1 MQTCNHIPLCICG
14 NALLNM
20 LQDYIRVFENI
31 VPMGLCGALLNEFSE
46 SQEWVDTAVG
56 DGVVNKDARSATA
69 ILLSKEVIDK
79 NIAIRAQLDAELFRV
94 AGAAVQRY
102 LEIHPKAQINRDT
115 GYQLL
120 RYETGQFYSQ
130 HIDFYEKY
138 PRSLSCSFALN
149 DGYEGGEFAFFD
161 REKTVK
167 LAKGSA
173 IVFPSNFM
181 FPHEILPVTSGVR
194 YSVVTWFV

>member
-1 MQTCNHIPLCICG
+1 
-14 NALLNM
+14 M
-20 LQDYIRVFENI
+20 LQDYIKVFENI
-31 VPMGLCGALLNEFSE
+31 VPLDLCDALLNEFSE
-46 SQEWVDTAVG
+46 SQEWADTAVG
-56 DGVVNKDARSATA
+56 NGVVNKDARSATA
-69 ILLSKEVIDK
+69 ILLSKEVIDR

-120 RYETGQFYSQ
+120 RYETGQFYVQ
-130 HIDFYEKY
+130 HVDSTINHN
-138 PRSLSCSFALN
+138 RSISCSLILN
-149 DGYEGGEFAFFD
+149 DGYAGGEFAFFD
-161 REKTVK
+161 QKVTVNPP
-167 LAKGSA
+167 KGSA
-173 IVFPSNFM
+173 LLFPSNFM